1 MSIPKKRDEGLQVI
15 KPENPTKRHVDLR
28 LR

>member
-15 KPENPTKRHVDLR
+15 RPENPIKGLVDLR